1 MADAWVFDDIKEPIE
16 KFIQKPG
23 LPAYYKMV
31 ALLVRCLPDP
41 EPEPEPEQGVE
52 EEGEQM
58 DVEMDEERKM
68 FMAEAKKA
76 YEECLVVYTRVWD
89 RESVEE
95 AWSTWP
101 N

>member
-1 MADAWVFDDIKEPIE
+1 
-16 KFIQKPG
+16 
-23 LPAYYKMV
+23 MV

-41 EPEPEPEQGVE
+41 EPEPEQGVE
-52 EEGEQM
+52 EEEEEKEEEEDQT
-58 DVEMDEERKM
+58 DVEMDEERKR
-68 FMAEAKKA
+68 FMAEAKQA

>member
-1 MADAWVFDDIKEPIE
+1 MTDAWVFDDIKEPIE
-16 KFIQKPG
+16 KFIQEPN
-23 LPAYYKMV
+23 LPAYYKMM
-31 ALLVRCLPDP
+31 ALLTRCLPDP
-41 EPEPEPEQGVE
+41 ESEPEQGVME

-58 DVEMDEERKM
+58 EVEMDEDRKK

-76 YEECLVVYTRVWD
+76 YDECLKVYTRAWD

>member
-1 MADAWVFDDIKEPIE
+1 MTDAWVFDDIKEPIE
-16 KFIQKPG
+16 SFIQEPD

-31 ALLVRCLPDP
+31 ALLARCLPDP
-41 EPEPEPEQGVE
+41 EPEPEQE
-52 EEGEQM
+52 EKDEGGKIE
-58 DVEMDEERKM
+58 VEMDEDRKK

-76 YEECLVVYTRVWD
+76 YEECLKVYTRAWD